1 MPDCVTALSI
11 HFWNWT
17 VPYGS
22 WWKGTIRPVCRKH
35 PYSHVMEKELL
46 KLLKKESHEMPCML
60 TWRYKQRLFL
70 SVHGSRSMRKRLRTY
85 RQPALNTCKEHLWPK
100 TYHKPEEAYYKL
112 CNSIVTV
119 SDESMTCLH
128 FRQYLPLIHGVRNL
142 LLQQVEAILRRNDMN
157 NGRQLEPPGKTHQLG
172 SPPCV
177 KGKHS
182 LNYRYWTLYTTIATV
197 TINLIVAVA
206 IILLNL
212 YVAVSTGCRLPPLVL
227 SMHFPDVAAS
237 IYVEAV
243 PAVPHE

>member
-1 MPDCVTALSI
+1 MEADEKAQSDPYVESI
-11 HFWNWT
+11 PTVMSWRRNCWN
-17 VPYGS
+17 S
-22 WWKGTIRPVCRKH
+22 WKRNLMRCPVCW
-35 PYSHVMEKELL
+35 P
-46 KLLKKESHEMPCML
+46 ESISKGCFYPFMGL
-60 TWRYKQRLFL
+60 GLW
-70 SVHGSRSMRKRLRTY
+70 GKRLRTY

-177 KGKHS
+177 KACKSCSSTSVIRKG
-182 LNYRYWTLYTTIATV
+182 TTA
-197 TINLIVAVA
+197 
-206 IILLNL
+206 
-212 YVAVSTGCRLPPLVL
+212 Y
-227 SMHFPDVAAS
+227 S
-237 IYVEAV
+237 ISS
-243 PAVPHE
+243 

>member
-46 KLLKKESHEMPCML
+46 KLLKRNLMRCPVCWPESISKGCFYPFMGL
-60 TWRYKQRLFL
+60 GLW
-70 SVHGSRSMRKRLRTY
+70 GKRLRTY

-128 FRQYLPLIHGVRNL
+128 FRQYLPLIHGIRNL

-177 KGKHS
+177 KSYKSCSSTSVIRKG
-182 LNYRYWTLYTTIATV
+182 TTA
-197 TINLIVAVA
+197 
-206 IILLNL
+206 
-212 YVAVSTGCRLPPLVL
+212 Y
-227 SMHFPDVAAS
+227 S
-237 IYVEAV
+237 ISS
-243 PAVPHE
+243 